1 MSAKRQSPA
10 AANSGASQTTNVNDC
25 HHDYSKKY
33 ADAGFS
39 LVATRPDYQKRATG
53 ERWNEFGR
61 PASFWIEN
69 PTHGMGVLH
78 GPSGTCALDLDD
90 LDAARI
96 ALAAVDVDMDALL
109 AAPDAVQTI
118 SGRPNRAKLF
128 YRVGPHAEVVARH
141 HRFEWPNVGCILEL
155 RAGAVQDVL
164 PPSIHPD
171 TGQKYRWQGDWRN
184 LPEVPAELVALW
196 ADWTTA
202 KSIMEAAN
210 PDAPP
215 PELPSHARAHAK
227 TSGQHDDVIGQ
238 FNAAHDI
245 GAILERNGY
254 KRAAKRAGKRW
265 LPPNSSSGVPG
276 VVLLEDDGRQYVY
289 SHHGSCKLNDGK
301 AHDAFD
307 VWRILGHGGDLKRT
321 VKAAAEM
328 LGISKSKRR
337 VPTAAEPVAPLRRP
351 MPPPAL
357 PRSEEHT
364 SKLQSRGHI
373 ACRLR

>member
-69 PTHGMGVLH
+69 PTHGMGILH
-78 GPSGTCALDLDD
+78 GRSGTCALDLDE

-128 YRVGPHAEVVARH
+128 FRVGSHADVVARH
-141 HRFEWPNVGCILEL
+141 HQLKWPTVGCILEL

-171 TGQKYRWQGDWRN
+171 TGQKYRWQGDWRA
-184 LPEVPAELVALW
+184 LPELPECLAVLW
-196 ADWTTA
+196 RDWPTA
-202 KSIMEAAN
+202 KSIMAAAD
-210 PDAPP
+210 PKAAP
-215 PELPSHARAHAK
+215 PELPKRKASAE
-227 TSGQHDDVIGQ
+227 HDDVIGQ
-238 FNAAHDI
+238 FNQAHDI
-245 GAILERNGY
+245 GAILEQHGY
-254 KRAAKRAGKRW
+254 KRVGKRW

-276 VVLLEDDGRQYVY
+276 VILLEDDGRQYVY
-289 SHHGSCKLNDGK
+289 SHHGSCALADGK

-307 VWRILGHGGDLKRT
+307 VFCILEHNGDMKRA

-337 VPTAAEPVAPLRRP
+337 VPTAAAPVAQAAGNAA
-351 MPPPAL
+351 PAL
-357 PRSEEHT
+357 PPLPEA
-364 SKLQSRGHI
+364 LG
-373 ACRLR
+373 